1 MLIPKATSGKK
12 LTKCRES
19 VFKQNVFSYAWKC
32 QSIISWIAWGRLFQA
47 LLGPASE
54 NSIRQ
59 TSSLLSNS
67 STCKFR
73 AWYFT
78 AKFHYFQ
85 IPHSSRNYTLLHHF
99 VICLLSLSQFRVS
112 IRYSLPTVRSSV
124 LHAICSFSTRTRRI
138 MSRCYSPPFLAVLL
152 LSGDIEL
159 NPGPSNFCLCT
170 LNVRSILH
178 HLHSAALSDIIE
190 THHPDL
196 FCLTETWI
204 KSTTTPAELAH
215 CTPPN
220 YTFMSFPRN
229 SANHSSY
236 WRRHWLPHSRTF
248 YTVTLLT
255 S

>member
-1 MLIPKATSGKK
+1 MHFLH
-12 LTKCRES
+12 L
-19 VFKQNVFSYAWKC
+19 F
-32 QSIISWIAWGRLFQA
+32 IAAF
-47 LLGPASE
+47 
-54 NSIRQ
+54 
-59 TSSLLSNS
+59 LLSS
-67 STCKFR
+67 FSLRHTHTLSFFFSHCPSFESPFTTACQEFARLSFMLSALFSTC
-73 AWYFT
+73 
-78 AKFHYFQ
+78 
-85 IPHSSRNYTLLHHF
+85 
-99 VICLLSLSQFRVS
+99 
-112 IRYSLPTVRSSV
+112 
-124 LHAICSFSTRTRRI
+124 TRWLI
-138 MSRCYSPPFLAVLL
+138 SRCYNPPYLALLL